1 MDYNMKDYKVNN
13 NNNNKTCNCH
23 VALLPGF
30 LAIAEFDTKLDNCN
44 QTFEMVVRLVKEAN
58 YTTVTA
64 NSVMTARCNLVK
76 KGNKNQ
82 MLDAMKV
89 TIIIKFDYSWQ
100 T

>member
-1 MDYNMKDYKVNN
+1 M
-13 NNNNKTCNCH
+13 
-23 VALLPGF
+23 
-30 LAIAEFDTKLDNCN
+30 
-44 QTFEMVVRLVKEAN
+44 KEAN